1 MIFYELV
8 FHAAEEDETFMLAHS
23 VAPEWAWFGR
33 DCSGLVIGSFRTT
46 VIPPDVIDKNR
57 LPQSVIDGVK
67 YFAVFIGFGRGG
79 TTLVGAL
86 LDGHPN
92 IVLATDYQLFIK
104 WPQWRRYHQET
115 ANLYTALYRYS
126 IQYAKFFR
134 NYKTKGYTFDLPG
147 GFNGRYNNSI
157 AVIGEKEAG
166 TATTLYM
173 TEHQQWVQTL
183 KELQETVKVSIKA
196 VQVIYVLCTLYIY
209 NMSKVKQWILNFC
222 NEQ

>member
-1 MIFYELV
+1 MSS
-8 FHAAEEDETFMLAHS
+8 ANGWS
-23 VAPEWAWFGR
+23 WFGR
-33 DCSGLVIGSFRTT
+33 DCSSLILGSFRTT

-104 WPQWRRYHQET
+104 WPQWRRYHQQT
-115 ANLYTALYRYS
+115 ANLYTALYQYS

-166 TATTLYM
+166 SATILYM
-173 TEHQQWVQTL
+173 NEHRQWVQTL
-183 KELQETVKVSIKA
+183 TELREAVKVPIRA
-196 VQVIYVLCTLYIY
+196 VQVIQYVL
-209 NMSKVKQWILNFC
+209 
-222 NEQ
+222 